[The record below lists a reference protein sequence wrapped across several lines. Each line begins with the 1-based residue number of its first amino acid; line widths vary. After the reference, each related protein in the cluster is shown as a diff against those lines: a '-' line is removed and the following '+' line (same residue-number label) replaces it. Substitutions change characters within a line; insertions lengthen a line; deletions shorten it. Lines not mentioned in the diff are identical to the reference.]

1 MFSNVE
7 VRANS
12 LGAFGD
18 GGVPARLQ
26 RAGVWPASQVRV
38 SRGAASSVC
47 AAGIVRG
54 SVCVRVEYAAVL
66 RGLIERGKE

>member
-54 SVCVRVEYAAVL
+54 SVRVEYAAVL